1 MKMVTKKIHNYI
13 AYKSLMKN
21 VPQRWGKTFKMPY
34 IMCSTALMLGLSPQ
48 QIKNKSIGELVQIP
62 NKNNR

>member
-21 VPQRWGKTFKMPY
+21 VPQRWGKTFKMPK
-34 IMCSTALMLGLSPQ
+34 TVPL
-48 QIKNKSIGELVQIP
+48 IP
-62 NKNNR
+62 FRAQTTPY